1 MMIAGQESDAEA
13 LLICLIL
20 GDDTRAPEVNVCVC
34 VCVIK
39 GMWVCVFSLF
49 HAVSLS
55 NQMLRGSLPASN
67 LNDSSCP
74 SDPTY
79 PRVTSPLMEIR
90 LHGILQKF
98 PPSQASLLIHRGIPG
113 RRHVNV
119 VRRADAPFVNHVWHG
134 RGKLEGQTFSALAN
148 YFNPQRR
155 VFITAASSS
164 E

>member
-1 MMIAGQESDAEA
+1 MLSKACECVYFHCFMQRLSVASMHVQMCTCAG
-13 LLICLIL
+13 
-20 GDDTRAPEVNVCVC
+20 
-34 VCVIK
+34 
-39 GMWVCVFSLF
+39 
-49 HAVSLS
+49 
-55 NQMLRGSLPASN
+55 GSLPASN

-90 LHGILQKF
+90 LPGILQMF